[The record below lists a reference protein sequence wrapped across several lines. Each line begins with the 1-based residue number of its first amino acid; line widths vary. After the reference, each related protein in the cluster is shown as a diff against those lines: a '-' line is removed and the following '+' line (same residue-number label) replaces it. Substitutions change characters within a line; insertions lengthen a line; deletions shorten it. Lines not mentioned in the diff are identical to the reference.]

1 MEWQF
6 NSDGQQCN
14 QYQQSEKPDPT
25 GNHWTLKN
33 RTYADINPVLG
44 FGQTQ
49 ACGGIEPVNGI
60 TGTFYNRIS
69 NTYRDINNQ
78 TTWPYSIPFKKTTH
92 VKQWHYSIHI
102 DIPRVMVM
110 VFNATFNNISVISWR
125 SVYWWRKPEY
135 TEKNHRSAASHW
147 QNLSHYVVSS
157 IPRLSRVRTHNFSG
171 DMHWLHR

>member
-1 MEWQF
+1 MEWQV

-44 FGQTQ
+44 FVQTQ
-49 ACGGIEPVNGI
+49 ACGDSEPVNMI
-60 TGTFYNRIS
+60 TATFYNRIS

-92 VKQWHYSIHI
+92 IKQWHYSIHI

-135 TEKNHRSAASHW
+135 PGKPPTCRKSLTQFITLCCIEYTSPEQGSNT
-147 QNLSHYVVSS
+147 QL
-157 IPRLSRVRTHNFSG
+157 
-171 DMHWLHR
+171 